1 MSLVTR
7 CISHICGSQSLRF
20 IFSHSDLDT
29 DFDLDLNWDSYFAF
43 RINGQLIKVA
53 RESLAF
59 LTAQRRFVSQVSRL
73 FIFFFLVFLIFLS
86 IFAVIYLIWFRAEA
100 LIIMGSNRFDICHS
114 SVLTSMSYAAAQGDI
129 QTL

>member
-1 MSLVTR
+1 MDHSRYDL
-7 CISHICGSQSLRF
+7 F
-20 IFSHSDLDT
+20 FAHSDLDT
-29 DFDLDLNWDSYFAF
+29 DFDLDLNLDSYFAF

-73 FIFFFLVFLIFLS
+73 FIFIFRFFFLVFLIFLS

>member
-1 MSLVTR
+1 MDHSRYDL
-7 CISHICGSQSLRF
+7 F
-20 IFSHSDLDT
+20 FSHSDLDT

-59 LTAQRRFVSQVSRL
+59 LTAQRRFVSQFSRL
-73 FIFFFLVFLIFLS
+73 FIFFFVFFLVFLIFLS